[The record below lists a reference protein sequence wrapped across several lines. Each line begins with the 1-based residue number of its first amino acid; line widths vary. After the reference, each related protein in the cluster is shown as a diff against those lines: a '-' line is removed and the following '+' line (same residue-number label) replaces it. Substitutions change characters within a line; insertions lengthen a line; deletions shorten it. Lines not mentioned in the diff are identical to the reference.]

1 MQSCGGTW
9 VAHDGGTGDRL
20 VVEAGNKVMVPP
32 NDPKY
37 ALWLL
42 WLTEQEEQGYY
53 YGFSNDGLWP
63 LCHNAYTEPTFE
75 YRDWQ
80 TYKRVNQLFAGQI
93 LVEIGSKPP
102 RWSLYRIIIWPCCQ
116 DYCARRM
123 PRLSPA
129 NSGIFLGPIPIFFA
143 FVPGRKRY

>member
-1 MQSCGGTW
+1 M
-9 VAHDGGTGDRL
+9 AHGGGTGDRL

-37 ALWLL
+37 ALRLL

-53 YGFSNDGLWP
+53 YGFSNDALWP
-63 LCHNAYTEPTFE
+63 LCHNAYTQPTFE

-93 LVEIGSKPP
+93 LDEIGSKPAVVF
-102 RWSLYRIIIWPCCQ
+102 IQ
-116 DYCARRM
+116 DYHLALLS
-123 PRLSPA
+123 RLLRSADAEVITGQSWHIPWP
-129 NSGIFLGPIPIFFA
+129 GPDLFRICPW
-143 FVPGRKRY
+143 